1 MEYSKSCLH
10 LVPIVAALRGRIY
23 QQFVRGVHESQL
35 LTQTWMG
42 VPLQSPEFGSPRQAK
57 LQIRRTISA

>member
-1 MEYSKSCLH
+1 MEYSRSCLL

-23 QQFVRGVHESQL
+23 QQFDRGVHESQL

-42 VPLQSPEFGSPRQAK
+42 VPLQSQRSGHLGKHSWK
-57 LQIRRTISA
+57 YDG